1 MSKPKGITSPGKD
14 IYTVDFADFLPQSLK
29 KDPKIRALAAAV
41 TEQLLSVSGNIEK
54 VLIYS
59 RFDELPE
66 DLIDILAYD
75 LHVDWYDYSFPLKA
89 KRELVKNSVKV
100 HKKMGTK
107 YAVETALGGVYP
119 QSEVEEW
126 FQYNGNPHHF
136 RVVCDVT
143 ENEIQ
148 ASYQAI
154 VDAVKMYKRLS
165 AHLDDVTFQCRI
177 YCTIQTHTDCF
188 IYHSPYTGRLNAGTY
203 PQRNVKGVLA
213 DGGIIIET
221 KSAGFLYDSPAAGTL
236 PERNILFRY
245 SETQIEAETDSAAN
259 KYTSA
264 AAGTLPERNILF
276 GASEALIEAGTEG
289 DVFGYE
295 SGMTGKEKAGTRP
308 ERNVLFRDSEAQI
321 EAETERNVFRY
332 ESGMTGKEK
341 AGTRPER
348 NVLFRD
354 SEAQIEAETESEVHE
369 YASCITGTLPERSV
383 LLRASD
389 AQIDAETGVN
399 TYRYRNILSGEKNAG
414 MEPQRSSKGGN
425 EDGEMESTVETESFI
440 HNSKLCGSKRRL

>member
-41 TEQLLSVSGNIEK
+41 TEQLLSVSGDIEK

-165 AHLDDVTFQCRI
+165 AHLDDATFQCRI

-236 PERNILFRY
+236 PERNILF
-245 SETQIEAETDSAAN
+245 
-259 KYTSA
+259 
-264 AAGTLPERNILF
+264 

-321 EAETERNVFRY
+321 EAETESEAHEYV
-332 ESGMTGKEK
+332 SGTT
-341 AGTRPER
+341 GTRPER
-348 NVLFRD
+348 SVLFRD
-354 SEAQIEAETESEVHE
+354 
-369 YASCITGTLPERSV
+369 
-383 LLRASD
+383 SD

-440 HNSKLCGSKRRL
+440 HNSKLCGSKRKL

>member
-41 TEQLLSVSGNIEK
+41 TEQLLSVSGDIEK

-165 AHLDDVTFQCRI
+165 AHLDDATFQCRI

-236 PERNILFRY
+236 PERNILF
-245 SETQIEAETDSAAN
+245 
-259 KYTSA
+259 
-264 AAGTLPERNILF
+264 
-276 GASEALIEAGTEG
+276 GASEAPIEAGTEG
-289 DVFGYE
+289 DVFGY
-295 SGMTGKEKAGTRP
+295 G
-308 ERNVLFRDSEAQI
+308 
-321 EAETERNVFRY
+321 
-332 ESGMTGKEK
+332 SGMTGKEK

-354 SEAQIEAETESEVHE
+354 SEAQIEAETESEAHE
-369 YASCITGTLPERSV
+369 YVSGTTGTRPERSV
-383 LLRASD
+383 LFRDSD

-440 HNSKLCGSKRRL
+440 HNSKLCGSKRKL